1 VTDPIKISGHMKYNV
16 TGEDPNGDFVTKR
29 RFREFAALSTVLKAR
44 WPGCYIPSIPEKKFM
59 KSTD

>member
-1 VTDPIKISGHMKYNV
+1 MKYNV
-16 TGEDPNGDFVTKR
+16 TGEDSNGDFVTKR

-59 KSTD
+59 KSNDQ

>member
-1 VTDPIKISGHMKYNV
+1 MKYNV
-16 TGEDPNGDFVTKR
+16 TGVDPNGDFVTKR